1 MAVLNALPAIRDR
14 FPDPGRQTDGFRPT
28 ALPASAADT
37 DPAVRRLFATDA
49 ALRALP
55 DADRQELMR
64 WARIRFFKRQQGICR
79 QGDPL
84 GHVVFVLEG
93 YLKLSALLADGSEV
107 FLELVGPGRGV
118 GELLVLQAIQ
128 QQAMHDANVT
138 SLSPCRVLTIDARPF
153 RQIVARRPDA
163 LLSML
168 RRALE
173 RHQGVA
179 EQLVDS
185 RTRPAPAR
193 LAKAL
198 LLLARLPASGG
209 QSGRGEVSCLKL
221 RLSQG
226 ELALM
231 AGMSRE
237 FANKYLGLWRDAGW
251 IGMSGGMVATIDA
264 AALME
269 LADNVSA
276 AAGRTV
282 VELAGPMR
290 RGAMPTCGWQ
300 GRRSRGEAA
309 ALGACHPA

>member
-1 MAVLNALPAIRDR
+1 MGVLNALPAIRDR
-14 FPDPGRQTDGFRPT
+14 FPDLGRQTNAFRL
-28 ALPASAADT
+28 AASPASAPDA

-55 DADRQELMR
+55 EPDRQELMR
-64 WARIRFFKRQQGICR
+64 WARIRFFKRQTGICR
-79 QGDPL
+79 QGDPA
-84 GHVVFVLEG
+84 GHVIFALEG

-118 GELLVLQAIQ
+118 SELLVLQAGQ
-128 QQAMHDANVT
+128 QQAVHDANVT
-138 SLSPCRVLTIDARPF
+138 SLSPCRVLMIDARPF
-153 RQIVARRPDA
+153 RQILARRPDA

-185 RTRPAPAR
+185 RARPAPAR

-198 LLLARLPASGG
+198 LLLARLPASES
-209 QSGRGEVSCLKL
+209 QSRCGDVSCLKL

-237 FANKYLGLWRDAGW
+237 FANKYLGFWRDAGW
-251 IGMSGGMVATIDA
+251 IGMSGGTVATIDA
-264 AALME
+264 AALTE
-269 LADNVSA
+269 LVDDVAVA
-276 AAGRTV
+276 AARTV
-282 VELAGPMR
+282 VALAGPAR
-290 RGAMPTCGWQ
+290 RGTPPASGWQ
-300 GRRSRGEAA
+300 GRRSGGGAA
-309 ALGACHPA
+309 VLGACHPA